1 MNKIK
6 IHFLLILAFV
16 TVKTYSKIYDCFI
29 FYNELEL
36 LEIRLTELY
45 DHVDKFVLVE
55 SRETFRG
62 NLKPLFFEE
71 NKHLFEKFLDKII
84 HVIVEDRL
92 RVPSAWHR
100 EEFQRNQ
107 IVRGLIHCEDN
118 DVILISDVD
127 EIIRPS
133 KVQDIVTILTN
144 IQYSK
149 LPIVLCNQTLYRYY
163 FNRFD
168 KKDSPWPGSIAIFY
182 KHLKQCCPEY
192 CRKLAQQRRIPCV
205 VNDAGWHFT
214 SMGGHGRV
222 VSKLAAFSHAE
233 CDTPANRDAKNLY
246 YKIQALPLVP
256 IDASYPNIIVNN
268 IQKYINEDFIDI
280 SKK

>member
-1 MNKIK
+1 MNQIK
-6 IHFLLILAFV
+6 WCFLLFLTLISA
-16 TVKTYSKIYDCFI
+16 KTHSKIYDCFI
-29 FYNELEL
+29 FFNELEL

-62 NLKPLFFEE
+62 NVKALYFEE
-71 NKHLFEKFLDKII
+71 NKHRFEKFLDKII
-84 HVIVEDRL
+84 HVVVEDRL
-92 RVPSAWHR
+92 HVPSAWHR

-107 IVRGLIHCEDN
+107 IVRGLVHCEDN
-118 DVILISDVD
+118 DVIFISDVD

-133 KVQDIVTILTN
+133 KVQDIVTILAS
-144 IQYSK
+144 IPYGQ
-149 LPIVLCNQTLYRYY
+149 LPIVLCNQTMYRYY

-192 CRKLAQQRRIPCV
+192 CRKLAQRRLIPFV

-214 SMGGHGRV
+214 YMGGHERV
-222 VSKLAAFSHAE
+222 ATKISAFSHVE
-233 CDTPANRDAKNLY
+233 IDTAANKDYKNIDD
-246 YKIQALPLVP
+246 KAIKVPLVP
-256 IDASYPNIIVNN
+256 IDQSFPQSIYANQ
-268 IQKYINEDFIDI
+268 QKYIEMGFIDVRY
-280 SKK
+280 

>member
-6 IHFLLILAFV
+6 LSFLLFLTFI
-16 TVKTYSKIYDCFI
+16 TIKIHSKIYDCFI
-29 FYNELEL
+29 FFNELEL

-62 NLKPLFFEE
+62 NLKPLYFEE
-71 NKHLFEKFLDKII
+71 NKHRFEKFLDKII
-84 HVIVEDRL
+84 HVVVEDRL
-92 RVPSAWHR
+92 AVSSAWDR

-107 IVRGLIHCEDN
+107 IVRGLKQCDDN

-133 KVQDIVTILTN
+133 KVSEIVYVLSHIPAGQL
-144 IQYSK
+144 K
-149 LPIVLCNQTLYRYY
+149 IVLCNQTLYRYY

-168 KKDSPWPGSIAIFY
+168 KKDSPWPGSLAIFY
-182 KHLKQCCPEY
+182 KDLKQCCPEY
-192 CRKLAQQRRIPCV
+192 CRKLAQRRLIPYV

-214 SMGGHGRV
+214 YMGGHSRV
-222 VSKLAAFSHAE
+222 VTKLAAFSHAE

-246 YKIQALPLVP
+246 NKIQALPLVP
-256 IDASYPNIIVNN
+256 IDGSYPMTIVNN
-268 IQKYINEDFIDI
+268 IQKYVKEDFIDT
-280 SKK
+280 SLN